1 MANKVK
7 EIPGRL
13 ILKHDIESN
22 WNRAETFI
30 PKQGEIIIYDIDDN
44 HSYERFK
51 IGDGASYVNA
61 LPFYNDGF
69 VSFQEQY
76 LTDEQKAQVREN
88 IGVDDAVKEAA
99 DSKFYVVT
107 FDQGSDGEYHGDL
120 TFAEI
125 REKFEAGGNM
135 VARIDGTDYIPLL
148 SAAEH
153 QIIFSGIYQATSV
166 SLTVDKNDVCTL
178 TSTSLSRSNHSHP
191 TASSSTSGFMSK
203 ADKSKLDGIETGAE
217 VNVIESI
224 VVNGEEVTVTDKTV
238 NIEIPEQIKADW
250 TQTDE
255 TALDFIK
262 NKPIL
267 VTSEEIKAL
276 FN

>member
-1 MANKVK
+1 MAEQSIKSR
-7 EIPGRL
+7 IQH
-13 ILKHDIESN
+13 KHDTEAN
-22 WNRAETFI
+22 WNKAINFI
-30 PKQGEIIIYDIDDN
+30 PMQGEIIVYDIDEN
-44 HSYERFK
+44 HDYERIK
-51 IGDGASYVNA
+51 IGDGVNNI
-61 LPFYNDGF
+61 NDLF
-69 VSFQEQY
+69 FITNNLSFEDVKGLQE
-76 LTDEQKAQVREN
+76 AIN
-88 IGVDDAVKEAA
+88 AA
-99 DSKFYVVT
+99 AESKFYVVT
-107 FDQGSDGEYHGDL
+107 FDLGSDGEYHGDL

-148 SAAEH
+148 SAAPH
-153 QIIFSGIYQATSV
+153 QIIFSGIYQTTSV

-178 TSTSLSRSNHSHP
+178 SSTSLSRSNHNHP

-224 VVNGEEVTVTDKTV
+224 TVNGEEVTVTDKTV